1 MSLFAMVAP
10 AAEPAGSQ
18 PEDQVDPPNRSA
30 VATTPSQPSTPYLM
44 TKKGYLHPMK
54 TYVWL
59 TLFIV
64 GLMSALWYIM
74 GIGPGANGSLPPGF
88 AFGASD
94 LYFHSIAIGVASLGV
109 YFVVLVFDLDRYEPA
124 IDFPLSYRA
133 MAATVIG
140 AIGAFFYLRPV
151 FIPALAPIPLGLI
164 LLGLL
169 LLADVGGALLIQL
182 YLLPGKLAGT
192 YDPSQNR
199 LGMIP
204 KWRYLPSWKDFRKMD
219 SAYWLT
225 FTAVIGAFIAGV
237 TGFVVFWLN
246 YFVIDIGVSPGI
258 FSGYLAWL
266 GGAQQALPI
275 VMGSH
280 SHAIVMC
287 LILGLAAVVAK
298 RFNVL
303 SLSGWPR
310 RVAKLGMWVGITG
323 LIALTTIF
331 ILEAYTTVFPAG
343 NPGLFFAS
351 NPGGPISLYSWG
363 TNSANGMAADDSMM
377 LWASLGA
384 MIMLVPLLFTRA
396 GGRPAWKDPV
406 RAAILGTWVLT
417 FIATPLEG
425 FYIEFHEATL
435 SGTPPDVVF
444 GNLQYFALIA
454 IPLVCMGLL
463 AIDFY
468 QDRRG
473 PRSAAAALSIFSVLI
488 ALVSGYIYI
497 YYTATNATGA
507 PAWVFG
513 FGLLLMDLFLLFAMA
528 AVYVGRAEKIEPA
541 AGSNAPVGG
550 PAPVA
555 TQESTT

>member
-1 MSLFAMVAP
+1 
-10 AAEPAGSQ
+10 
-18 PEDQVDPPNRSA
+18 
-30 VATTPSQPSTPYLM
+30 M

-59 TLFIV
+59 TLLIV
-64 GLMSALWYIM
+64 GIMSTLYFVLGLSPSAQ
-74 GIGPGANGSLPPGF
+74 GSLPPAFG
-88 AFGASD
+88 FGASD

-109 YFVVLVFDLDRYEPA
+109 YFVVLVFDLDKHEPL

-133 MAATVIG
+133 MAATVVG

-151 FIPALAPIPLGLI
+151 FNKYLAPIPLGLI
-164 LLGLL
+164 LLDLI

-182 YLLPGKLAGT
+182 YLLPGKLSGS

-237 TGFVVFWLN
+237 TGFVVFWMN
-246 YFVIDIGVSPGI
+246 YFVIDIGVSPGL
-258 FSGYLAWL
+258 FTGYIAWL
-266 GGAQQALPI
+266 GGAQQVLGTA
-275 VMGSH
+275 MGSH

-287 LILGLAAVVAK
+287 LLLGLAAVVAK

-303 SLSGWPR
+303 SLSGWKR
-310 RVAKLGMWVGITG
+310 SMAKVGMWVGVTG
-323 LIALTTIF
+323 VVALTTMF
-331 ILEAYTTVFPAG
+331 FLEAYTTVFPNGVPPA
-343 NPGLFFAS
+343 LFAS
-351 NPGGPISLYSWG
+351 TPGGPIQLWSYTAL
-363 TNSANGMAADDSMM
+363 NGMASDDTTM
-377 LWASLGA
+377 LWAALGA
-384 MIMLVPLLFTRA
+384 MIILVPLLYTEVR
-396 GGRPAWKDPV
+396 GKPAWKDPV
-406 RAAILGTWVLT
+406 RAAILGTWILT
-417 FIATPLEG
+417 FIATPIEG

-444 GNLQYFALIA
+444 GNLQYFALIG

-468 QDRRG
+468 QDNRG
-473 PRSAAAALSIFSVLI
+473 TRTAAATFAIFSVLI

-497 YYTATNATGA
+497 FYTATSASG
-507 PAWVFG
+507 PSAWVFG

-528 AVYVGRAEKIEPA
+528 AVYLGHAEKIEPVPGSKGEEA
-541 AGSNAPVGG
+541 AVAPTPRPEVIAKER
-550 PAPVA
+550 P
-555 TQESTT
+555 T